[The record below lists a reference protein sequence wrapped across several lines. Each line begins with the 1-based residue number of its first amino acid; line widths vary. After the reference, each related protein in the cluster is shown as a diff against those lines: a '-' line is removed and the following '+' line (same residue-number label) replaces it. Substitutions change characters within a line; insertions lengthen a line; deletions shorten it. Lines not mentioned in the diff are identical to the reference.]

1 MYDCVEGICW
11 IYNLFYENS
20 KNTYKYRAL
29 THILRWSVRY
39 YLLWLYQQLYVIR
52 NITIS
57 LMLLLIGN
65 NLITLKSDKM
75 LSRQERNDTKH

>member
-20 KNTYKYRAL
+20 KNTYEYRA
-29 THILRWSVRY
+29 LRWSVRY

-65 NLITLKSDKM
+65 NLITQKSDKM

>member
-1 MYDCVEGICW
+1 MKLSNQRLVGKAFEMFLRNRTRD
-11 IYNLFYENS
+11 
-20 KNTYKYRAL
+20 TAL
-29 THILRWSVRY
+29 LLVLRWSVRY